1 MPDLSLFSEKQRHAL
16 RLLYQS
22 GKRLSVR
29 ELADLGC
36 SISPLDLKAMTTE
49 QYGKAVI
56 LYGDPFNGTYLI
68 SAEGRG
74 IHEALQRQQ
83 ADEAYRR
90 DYDAK
95 ALEIA
100 KAAQGK
106 AALANWLSLA
116 ALLASIAAVVATVW
130 AELRS

>member
-1 MPDLSLFSEKQRHAL
+1 MP
-16 RLLYQS
+16 
-22 GKRLSVR
+22 
-29 ELADLGC
+29 
-36 SISPLDLKAMTTE
+36 
-49 QYGKAVI
+49 
-56 LYGDPFNGTYLI
+56 
-68 SAEGRG
+68 AEGRG